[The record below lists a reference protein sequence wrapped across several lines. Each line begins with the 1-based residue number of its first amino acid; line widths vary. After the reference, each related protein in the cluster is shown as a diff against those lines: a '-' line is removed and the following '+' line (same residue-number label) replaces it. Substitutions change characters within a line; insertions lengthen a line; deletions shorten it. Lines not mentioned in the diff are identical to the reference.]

1 MLSKN
6 EIKLI
11 KSLKYKKQRYLNK
24 MFVVEG
30 KKSIYEFINSKF
42 VLHKLFSIDISEF
55 SVNNVV
61 RLSKSELEKISFL
74 SNPNDHLAIF
84 KIPNEKPVNKNN
96 LLVGLESINDPG
108 NLGTIIRT
116 CEWFGVED
124 IVCSLDSVDCYN
136 PKVVQSAMGSLSRV
150 NITYLDLE
158 NFLNSESLNRF
169 GTFINGESVYE
180 NKISTD
186 NGIIVFGNEANG
198 ISNNLR
204 LLLDVELTIP
214 RFNNKSY
221 PESLNL
227 SNSLGI
233 ILSEFSRKSN
243 EKKNLQK

>member
-6 EIKLI
+6 DIKLI

-30 KKSIYEFINSKF
+30 KKSVSEFINSKF
-42 VLHKLFSIDISEF
+42 DLHKLFSINISEF
-55 SVNNVV
+55 SINNVIQV
-61 RLSKSELEKISFL
+61 SQDDLEKISFL
-74 SNPNDHLAIF
+74 SNPDDHLAIF
-84 KIPNEKPVNKNN
+84 KIPNEKPLNKNN

-116 CEWFGVED
+116 CEWFGVKD

-136 PKVVQSAMGSLSRV
+136 PKVVQSAMGSLSRI
-150 NITYLDLE
+150 NITYLDLTT
-158 NFLNSESLNRF
+158 FLKSESLNRF

-186 NGIIVFGNEANG
+186 NGIVVFGNEANG
-198 ISNNLR
+198 ISSNLR
-204 LLLDVELTIP
+204 SLIDVELTIP

-243 EKKNLQK
+243 EKKN

>member
-84 KIPNEKPVNKNN
+84 KIPNEKPLNKNN

-180 NKISTD
+180 KKISTD
-186 NGIIVFGNEANG
+186 NGIVVFGNEANG
-198 ISNNLR
+198 ISSNLR
-204 LLLDVELTIP
+204 SLIDVELTIP

-243 EKKNLQK
+243 EKKNW

>member
-11 KSLKYKKQRYLNK
+11 KNLKHKKQRHLNK

-30 KKSIYEFINSKF
+30 KKSVFEFINSKF
-42 VLHKLFSIDISEF
+42 VLHKLFSINTSEF
-55 SVNNVV
+55 DMNNENQVS
-61 RLSKSELEKISFL
+61 RSELKKISYL
-74 SNPNDHLAIF
+74 TNPDDHLAIF
-84 KIPNEKPVNKNN
+84 KIPNEKPINKNK

-116 CEWFGVED
+116 CEWFGVKD

-136 PKVVQSAMGSLSRV
+136 PKVVQSAMGSLSRI
-150 NITYLDLE
+150 NITYLDLK
-158 NFLNSESLNRF
+158 NFLTSESLNKF
-169 GTFINGESVYE
+169 GTFINGQSVFE

-186 NGIIVFGNEANG
+186 KGIVVFGNEANG
-198 ISNNLR
+198 ISENLR
-204 LLLDVELTIP
+204 SLIDIELTIP
-214 RFNNKSY
+214 RFNNERF

-233 ILSEFSRKSN
+233 ILSEFSRKSS
-243 EKKNLQK
+243 EMKNL

>member
-84 KIPNEKPVNKNN
+84 KIPNVKPLNKNN

-186 NGIIVFGNEANG
+186 NGIVVFGNEANG
-198 ISNNLR
+198 ISSNLR
-204 LLLDVELTIP
+204 SLIDVELTIP

-243 EKKNLQK
+243 EKKN

>member
-30 KKSIYEFINSKF
+30 KKSIFEFINSKF

-84 KIPNEKPVNKNN
+84 KIPNEKPINKNN

-186 NGIIVFGNEANG
+186 NGIVVFGNEANG
-198 ISNNLR
+198 ISSNLR
-204 LLLDVELTIP
+204 SLIDVELTIP

-243 EKKNLQK
+243 EKKN

>member
-186 NGIIVFGNEANG
+186 NGIVIFGNEANG
-198 ISNNLR
+198 ISSNLR
-204 LLLDVELTIP
+204 SLIDVELTIP

-243 EKKNLQK
+243 EKKN

>member
-169 GTFINGESVYE
+169 GTFINGESVY
-180 NKISTD
+180 
-186 NGIIVFGNEANG
+186 
-198 ISNNLR
+198 
-204 LLLDVELTIP
+204 
-214 RFNNKSY
+214 
-221 PESLNL
+221 
-227 SNSLGI
+227 
-233 ILSEFSRKSN
+233 
-243 EKKNLQK
+243 